1 MKGKQF
7 RPRSPI
13 SNTAA
18 YPFVRYQH
26 AAQFKTAANQ
36 LNTLVQFFNLNTIA
50 PFMYDA
56 ELQFF
61 VADYRQRPC
70 QELPFLKFALEHMF
84 ERHCL
89 QVGPNVN
96 RPNPQ
101 EDDEGEWVDIDDD
114 SDDEI
119 SFPNVRTQVI
129 SQVHTVNDTELSHQ
143 TTRQQEEYQDQRA
156 EQQQLLVD
164 NGNNRLNESL
174 YLSAEEGNYDE
185 YDEYDSFQ
193 EGTQEQ
199 FYTPYQYPPITD
211 GSLDYTAQT
220 HSNLVRQNQ
229 VVGSHALE
237 VQSVQGSQNMDSKHK
252 ASEAIYPDAGYE
264 TEIGFDNRTQAI
276 THTSTS
282 YHTDRYTHVTEPDE
296 FMGQFDD
303 VEQIDYATANQIDP
317 QIVSPENNY
326 AKPRT
331 VLIHNRPQVGYQQ
344 PLVVHQVHNMF
355 GATSLPKK
363 PLPPPRWP
371 VKEVSPG
378 KQGAHRTA
386 TITSFFH
393 EDDLKTCNMNT
404 PQESKSKQHEGD
416 DTRAYALQFTQ
427 SDAANDRDLMA
438 GNNRRGR

>member
-1 MKGKQF
+1 
-7 RPRSPI
+7 
-13 SNTAA
+13 
-18 YPFVRYQH
+18 
-26 AAQFKTAANQ
+26 
-36 LNTLVQFFNLNTIA
+36 
-50 PFMYDA
+50 
-56 ELQFF
+56 
-61 VADYRQRPC
+61 
-70 QELPFLKFALEHMF
+70 MF

-89 QVGPNVN
+89 QGGPNVN

-101 EDDEGEWVDIDDD
+101 EDDEGKWVNIDDD

-119 SFPNVRTQVI
+119 SFPKVRTQVI
-129 SQVHTVNDTELSHQ
+129 SQVHTMNDTELSHH
-143 TTRQQEEYQDQRA
+143 TTRQQEEYQDQHA

-174 YLSAEEGNYDE
+174 YLSAEEGDYDE

-211 GSLDYTAQT
+211 GRLDYTAQT
-220 HSNLVRQNQ
+220 HSNLVRPNQ
-229 VVGSHALE
+229 VVGLHALK
-237 VQSVQGSQNMDSKHK
+237 VQLVQGSQNRDNKHE
-252 ASEAIYPDAGYE
+252 ASEAIYPDTGYE
-264 TEIGFDNRTQAI
+264 TEIGSDNRTQA
-276 THTSTS
+276 TAHTSTS
-282 YHTDRYTHVTEPDE
+282 YHTDRYTYVTGPDE

-326 AKPRT
+326 AKPCT

-355 GATSLPKK
+355 GATSSPKK

-378 KQGAHRTA
+378 KQGGRRTT
-386 TITSFFH
+386 TITSIFH

-404 PQESKSKQHEGD
+404 PHESKSKQYEGD
-416 DTRAYALQFTQ
+416 DTRAYAL
-427 SDAANDRDLMA
+427 
-438 GNNRRGR
+438 